1 MVTLEHEGGPSHCL
15 TPIPVPPSCPIPS
28 HSTLPHLPT
37 SSFLL
42 PSLLPSFPPSSP
54 PRYPRG
60 DSIMPDLPGNGT
72 RTVYYNQMATL
83 LFSTGGLVGEY
94 RGGRMEREGV
104 FVFESQLGCVGPGI
118 ESGSRPFAS
127 AIMAVHT
134 SSNTYCPHQART
146 ASSNCLLAVHIGG
159 TITPHLL

>member
-15 TPIPVPPSCPIPS
+15 TPIPVPPSCPSPS

-146 ASSNCLLAVHIGG
+146 ASSNCSPAVHIGG